1 MLVIQAIDNTPPQTS
16 ESILFTDVIG
26 FVVKPGHTTAIN
38 GSCEVING
46 VSGKNEYITWD
57 PNPGNPSKDYGEI
70 IKAGNNSG
78 ETDLTDSETKI
89 AGNVIIIIQEDTS
102 GSTDGSMT
110 LGGYGKDNKETR
122 IVEPAANANFGINMN
137 GTDVLLSTYEPTDIG
152 DAADN
157 SEKTTIVKL
166 PTSTEMTLYNYVKN
180 GESETANTWGLIP
193 EVGFKRRYHAN
204 AKVCGGTLN
213 VVGPN
218 GKPNSISNIPIVFQG
233 PAWDDN
239 NILESGGVNYYKKQ
253 GAINL
258 SSPGGTV
265 VLDGNVTVKGCVGIS
280 SWDKIKYFSKGFD
293 PSLTGVTHS
302 TITMKNGASIEALGD
317 GGNYPD
323 TAYGIYLKYTNS
335 NSSSTLDIILDN
347 AKITTSNRD
356 NYNPSD
362 EVGIYIDSFKGTMN
376 ITLRN
381 GAEIS
386 TSGTAIKLNN
396 CSGTINIEVEEGCT
410 ITAPTQLNKNGDTSV
425 NLI

>member
-1 MLVIQAIDNTPPQTS
+1 MPNML
-16 ESILFTDVIG
+16 
-26 FVVKPGHTTAIN
+26 
-38 GSCEVING
+38 
-46 VSGKNEYITWD
+46 
-57 PNPGNPSKDYGEI
+57 
-70 IKAGNNSG
+70 
-78 ETDLTDSETKI
+78 
-89 AGNVIIIIQEDTS
+89 
-102 GSTDGSMT
+102 
-110 LGGYGKDNKETR
+110 
-122 IVEPAANANFGINMN
+122 
-137 GTDVLLSTYEPTDIG
+137 
-152 DAADN
+152 
-157 SEKTTIVKL
+157 KL
-166 PTSTEMTLYNYVKN
+166 PTSTTMTLFNYVMN

-193 EVGFKRRYHAN
+193 EKGFKRRYNAN

-239 NILESGGVNYYKKQ
+239 NTPGSGGVDYYKKQ

-280 SWDKIKYFSKGFD
+280 SWDKIKFLSNGFD
-293 PSLTGVTHS
+293 PSLTGETHS

-317 GGNYPD
+317 GGDFPD

-335 NSSSTLDIILDN
+335 NSSTLDIILDN
-347 AKITTSNRD
+347 AKITTSNKD
-356 NYNPSD
+356 NYNPLD

>member
-1 MLVIQAIDNTPPQTS
+1 
-16 ESILFTDVIG
+16 
-26 FVVKPGHTTAIN
+26 
-38 GSCEVING
+38 
-46 VSGKNEYITWD
+46 
-57 PNPGNPSKDYGEI
+57 
-70 IKAGNNSG
+70 
-78 ETDLTDSETKI
+78 
-89 AGNVIIIIQEDTS
+89 
-102 GSTDGSMT
+102 
-110 LGGYGKDNKETR
+110 
-122 IVEPAANANFGINMN
+122 
-137 GTDVLLSTYEPTDIG
+137 
-152 DAADN
+152 
-157 SEKTTIVKL
+157 
-166 PTSTEMTLYNYVKN
+166 MTLYNYVKN
-180 GESETANTWGLIP
+180 GESETANTWGQIP
-193 EVGFKRRYHAN
+193 KGGFKRRYHAN

-239 NILESGGVNYYKKQ
+239 NILESGGFNIYKKQ

-280 SWDKIKYFSKGFD
+280 SWDKIYKYFSKGFD
-293 PSLTGVTHS
+293 PSLTGETHS

-317 GGNYPD
+317 GGDYPD
-323 TAYGIYLKYTNS
+323 TAYGIYLKYTS
-335 NSSSTLDIILDN
+335 SSPSSTLDIILDN
-347 AKITTSNRD
+347 AKITTSNKD
-356 NYNPSD
+356 NYNPLD

-410 ITAPTQLNKNGDTSV
+410 ITAQTQLNKNGDTSV